1 MIVYANKSLLTIFA
15 NTCRRRQT
23 ENHFFFLTG
32 LYEFQI
38 MPLGLHIAPVISQ
51 GTMEEVLKKYGTT
64 IKVCFAVVWQQRC
77 S

>member
-1 MIVYANKSLLTIFA
+1 MQINLYSQFLQIPVEEDKLKTIF
-15 NTCRRRQT
+15 
-23 ENHFFFLTG
+23 FLRG

-38 MPLGLHIAPVISQ
+38 MPLELQIATVIFQ
-51 GTMEEVLKKYGTT
+51 RPMEEVLKKYGTT

>member
-1 MIVYANKSLLTIFA
+1 MQINLYSGFLQIPVEEDKLKTI
-15 NTCRRRQT
+15 
-23 ENHFFFLTG
+23 FFLTG

-38 MPLGLHIAPVISQ
+38 MPLGLHIGPVISQ
-51 GTMEEVLKKYGTT
+51 RTMEEVLKKYGTT

>member
-1 MIVYANKSLLTIFA
+1 MQINLYSGFLQIPVEEDKLKTI
-15 NTCRRRQT
+15 
-23 ENHFFFLTG
+23 FFFLTG

-38 MPLGLHIAPVISQ
+38 MPLELQIATVIFQ
-51 GTMEEVLKKYGTT
+51 RPMEEVLKKCGTT